1 MTTSFNLVD
10 EPWILAQDVDDVNH
24 TVSLREL
31 FAGAGNYRQLL
42 GDLPTQTFAIYRL
55 LLAILHRAASPDV
68 TRWNSWWRNKELP
81 VDEVIRYLDQQHDRF
96 DLLHPVHPFY
106 QVADLHTSK
115 NEFTEL
121 TRLIGDAGSDYLSTK
136 AGEAVSS
143 ISLAEAARW
152 VVHCH
157 AFDVSGIK
165 SGAVGDPRVK
175 GGKGYPIG
183 VGATGQIGG
192 ILVGGKTL
200 LETLLLN
207 LVPHDDDSDDY
218 ATWELDDW
226 EAAPRFPDSETA
238 PYRPRGRAEIL
249 TWQTRRIRL
258 HVEDGQATGVLIAN
272 GDRFS
277 PVNLEHH
284 EVMTAWRESKPQA
297 QKLKI
302 PLALMPRG
310 HIPNRAI
317 WRGLEALLSSGSK
330 PGNLE
335 WVESRVG
342 EEVLSEHFVPRVR
355 AIGMDYINNASITG
369 EVIDDELALPV
380 RVLREVRP
388 ELTQVVI
395 KAVNDA
401 DACAQAYANLA
412 ANLQRA
418 AGGEG
423 TSREG
428 ARERLYGV
436 LDEPFRVWLE
446 GLGRPEVAP
455 LSAELAWSRQLLAIT
470 LEAGSE
476 AVRAAGEKAWVGRHV
491 NGQHLDS
498 GLAEVWFR
506 SAIRKIVKLDSPKGN
521 P

>member
-1 MTTSFNLVD
+1 MTTSFNLVH
-10 EPWILAQDVDDVNH
+10 EPWILAQDLDNVEHV
-24 TVSLREL
+24 VSLREL
-31 FAGAGNYRQLL
+31 FSNAGDYRQLL
-42 GDLPTQTFAIYRL
+42 GDLPSQTFSVYRL
-55 LLAILHRAASPDV
+55 LLAILHRAARPDA
-68 TRWNSWWRNKELP
+68 TRWNSWWRNKKLP
-81 VDEVIRYLDQQHDRF
+81 ADDVLRYLDEHHDRF
-96 DLLHPVHPFY
+96 DLLHPEHPFY
-106 QVADLHTSK
+106 QVAGLHTSK

-136 AGEAVSS
+136 AGEATSS
-143 ISLAEAARW
+143 IPLAEAARW
-152 VVHCH
+152 VVHCQ

-192 ILVGGKTL
+192 ILVEGPSL

-207 LVPHDDDSDDY
+207 LVPQDDDTDY
-218 ATWELDDW
+218 AAWELDGW

-258 HVEDGQATGVLIAN
+258 QVEEDRATGVLIAN

-277 PVNLEHH
+277 PVNLERH
-284 EVMTAWRESKPQA
+284 EVMTSWRESKPQA

-310 HIPNRAI
+310 HVPGREI
-317 WRGLEALLSSGSK
+317 WRGLEALLSSGSE
-330 PGNLE
+330 PGNLA

-342 EEVLSEHFVPRVR
+342 EEVVSEHFVPRVR

-369 EVIDDELALPV
+369 EVINEELALPV

-388 ELTQVVI
+388 ELTQVVV
-395 KAVNDA
+395 KAVQNA

-423 TSREG
+423 TSRDA
-428 ARERLYGV
+428 ARQHLYGV

-446 GLGRPEVAP
+446 RLGRPDVTATN
-455 LSAELAWSRQLLAIT
+455 AELTWSRQLLAIS
-470 LEAGSE
+470 LEAGSA
-476 AVRAAGEKAWVGRHV
+476 AVRGAGEKAWVGRSV

-506 SAIRKIVKLDSPKGN
+506 SAIRKIVKLDSLKGN
-521 P
+521 A